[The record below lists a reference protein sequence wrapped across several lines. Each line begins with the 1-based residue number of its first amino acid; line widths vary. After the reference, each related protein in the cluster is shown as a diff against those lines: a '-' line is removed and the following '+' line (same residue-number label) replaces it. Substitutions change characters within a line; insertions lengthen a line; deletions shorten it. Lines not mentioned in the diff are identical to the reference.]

1 MKSENQPHDSGDC
14 PLSQQNTADSQ
25 RVKRPTLATAVFHLI
40 VPTGSFADRL
50 LKRRSS
56 DLSDKRHDKDSQ
68 AAQDALN
75 AATTG
80 HHLALHTPP
89 PNLDGV
95 LQRVESLT
103 KKVPTRLIIAL
114 CLLILAVI
122 TGFFAPRPL

>member
-25 RVKRPTLATAVFHLI
+25 RVKRPTLATAVFELI
-40 VPTGSFADRL
+40 VPAGSFADRL

-56 DLSDKRHDKDSQ
+56 DLSDKRHGKDSQ
-68 AAQDALN
+68 AAQDTLN
-75 AATTG
+75 AATAG
-80 HHLALHTPP
+80 HLALHTPQP
-89 PNLDGV
+89 SLDGV

>member
-25 RVKRPTLATAVFHLI
+25 RVKRPTLATAVFALI
-40 VPTGSFADRL
+40 VPTGSFAERL

-56 DLSDKRHDKDSQ
+56 GLSDKRHDKDSQ

-75 AATTG
+75 AATAG
-80 HHLALHTPP
+80 HLALHSPP
-89 PNLDGV
+89 AGIDSALK
-95 LQRVESLT
+95 RVEALT

-122 TGFFAPRPL
+122 TGFFAPQPL

>member
-1 MKSENQPHDSGDC
+1 MKSENQRHDSGDC
-14 PLSQQNTADSQ
+14 PLPHQNTTDSQ
-25 RVKRPTLATAVFHLI
+25 RVKRPTLATAVFELI
-40 VPTGSFADRL
+40 VPSGSFADRL

-75 AATTG
+75 AATAG
-80 HHLALHTPP
+80 HLALHTPQHDI
-89 PNLDGV
+89 NGV
-95 LQRVESLT
+95 LQRIEALT

-122 TGFFAPRPL
+122 TGFFVPQPL

>member
-25 RVKRPTLATAVFHLI
+25 HVKRPTLATAVFELI

-56 DLSDKRHDKDSQ
+56 VLSEKSRDKDSQ
-68 AAQDALN
+68 AAQDTLN
-75 AATTG
+75 AVTAG
-80 HHLALHTPP
+80 HLALHTPP
-89 PNLDGV
+89 PNVNGV
-95 LQRVESLT
+95 LQRLESLT